1 MKQTE
6 TAEIARTLYEVVI
19 GNVGD
24 QLRSAADKL
33 SGVDERD
40 AKALQK
46 QVDAALPAEALP
58 QVRNFLLTLAQERQL
73 AQLPGIVDAFD
84 RYRSGP
90 QGVHAEVVSAMELD
104 SAQQELIT
112 NNLRQ
117 LYDPQLDPHFKV
129 DESLI
134 GGLIIRVGDKV
145 LDNSLRTRLS
155 VVQRSMLS
163 S

>member
-1 MKQTE
+1 VKQTE
-6 TAEIARTLYEVVI
+6 TAEIAQTLYEVVI
-19 GNVGD
+19 GSVGD
-24 QLRSAADKL
+24 QLRLAADSL
-33 SGVDERD
+33 SGVDESD
-40 AKALQK
+40 AKTLQK
-46 QVDAALPAEALP
+46 KLDAALPADALP
-58 QVRNFLLTLAQERQL
+58 HVRNFVLTLAQERQL
-73 AQLPGIVDAFD
+73 AHLPGVVEAFE

-90 QGVHAEVVSAMELD
+90 QGTYAEVVSAMELD

-112 NNLRQ
+112 SNLRQ